1 MKRQFLYGLIA
12 LAVLASGTYAAERA
26 VNACKSTR
34 LNTTSVLVSCQ
45 DEREPVITRL
55 SETSTAVI
63 VTCKVR

>member
-1 MKRQFLYGLIA
+1 MNRIFYGVFALLFLA
-12 LAVLASGTYAAERA
+12 FTTYAADRA